1 MTIPGIHTSHRNDA
15 MSMEYA
21 PPTSSQSALPEPKQI
36 LMIQSMYR
44 LFEVPGGGN
53 ATGTT
58 VEDSGNKEPAVEGI
72 LRTETQVK
80 SITLPSLVFPS
91 QSPDPPLEPS
101 QQQQQQ

>member
-1 MTIPGIHTSHRNDA
+1 MTIPGIHASHQNDA

-21 PPTSSQSALPEPKQI
+21 PPTSSQSALPEPKQTP
-36 LMIQSMYR
+36 MIQSMYR
-44 LFEVPGGGN
+44 LFEAPGDGN

-58 VEDSGNKEPAVEGI
+58 VEDPGNEEPAVEGI
-72 LRTETQVK
+72 PRTETQVE
-80 SITLPSLVFPS
+80 SITSPSLVFPS